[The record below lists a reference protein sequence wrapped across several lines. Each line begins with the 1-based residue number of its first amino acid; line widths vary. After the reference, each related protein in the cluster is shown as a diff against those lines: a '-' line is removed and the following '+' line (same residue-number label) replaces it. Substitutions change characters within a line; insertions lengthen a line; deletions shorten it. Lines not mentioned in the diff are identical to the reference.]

1 MTILDQAVQAH
12 QNGRLSEA
20 ENLYRQV
27 ISKDP
32 KNFDALHMLGIVCS
46 GNGKTLDADKFFRAA
61 RSIDPGFPP
70 CHVNYGFYLLKQ
82 KRTGEAIESFDKALA
97 LFPNFAEAWLGR
109 GNALREGKR
118 YDDALDA
125 YTKAIGLKPH
135 LAEAHAGCAN
145 MLAELNRCDDAI
157 AAYDKALALKPDLEF
172 VQSEHLHCKM
182 RLCNWAGF
190 AAEHQYLVASI
201 KDKKAQSQPFYFLN
215 ISSSTQDQLECA
227 KSWVAKK
234 FPASD
239 TPIWKGD
246 VYRHD
251 RIRIAYISADYRE
264 HAVAYLIAGL
274 IESHTKDKFDVI
286 GISLQP
292 EDPSQTGQRMKR
304 AFGQFIDVSRMTDK
318 EIAERLRELE
328 VDIAI
333 DMMAFTQN
341 ARTGIFALRPAP
353 VQVKYMFPGTMGA
366 SYIDYIIADQVVI
379 PDHQQEFYT
388 EKIAYLPNSFQAN
401 DRKRSISE
409 KTFSRD
415 ELGLPRE
422 GFVFCCFNNS
432 YKINPDTFDI
442 WMRILHRVDD
452 SVLWLVSPDGAVEKN
467 LRKEA
472 GARGVDPGR
481 LVFASR
487 IPYPE
492 HLARLSVA
500 NLFLDTTPYNAGA
513 TASDALWAGVPVL
526 TRIGDV
532 FAGRVAAS
540 LLKAIELPDLVTTTP
555 QAYEEFAI
563 ELATN
568 PQKFAALKTRLSQN
582 RLTTP
587 LFDTQRFTRDI
598 EAAYTAMY
606 ERHRADLP
614 PEHIYV
620 LR

>member
-12 QNGRLSEA
+12 QSGRLSEA
-20 ENLYRQV
+20 ETLYRQV
-27 ISKDP
+27 ISIDP

-46 GNGKTLDADKFFRAA
+46 GNGNTLDADKFFRAA

-82 KRTGEAIESFDKALA
+82 KRTDEAIESFDKALA

-118 YDDALDA
+118 YDDAFAA
-125 YTKAIGLKPH
+125 YTRAIGLKPN
-135 LAEAHAGCAN
+135 LAEAHAGRGN
-145 MLAELNRCDDAI
+145 MLAEFNRCDEAI
-157 AAYDKALALKPDLEF
+157 VAYEKALALKPDLEF
-172 VQSEHLHCKM
+172 LQSEHLHCKM
-182 RLCNWAGF
+182 RLCNWTGF

-201 KDKKAQSQPFYFLN
+201 KGKKAQSQPFYFLN
-215 ISSSTQDQLECA
+215 ISSSAVDQLECA

-239 TPIWKGD
+239 TPIWKRD

-304 AFGQFIDVSRMTDK
+304 AFERFIDVSRMTDK
-318 EIAERLRELE
+318 EIAELLRELE

-333 DMMAFTQN
+333 DLMAFTQN

-366 SYIDYIIADQVVI
+366 SYIDYMIADQVVI

-452 SVLWLVSPDGAVEKN
+452 SVLWLVAPDGAVEKN

-472 GARGVDPGR
+472 AARGVDPGR
-481 LVFASR
+481 LVFAPR
-487 IPYPE
+487 IPYSE

-526 TRIGDV
+526 TRIGDI

-555 QAYEEFAI
+555 QAYEELAI
-563 ELATN
+563 EFATN

-587 LFDTQRFTRDI
+587 LFDTQRFTRNI

-620 LR
+620 SR

>member
-1 MTILDQAVQAH
+1 
-12 QNGRLSEA
+12 
-20 ENLYRQV
+20 
-27 ISKDP
+27 
-32 KNFDALHMLGIVCS
+32 
-46 GNGKTLDADKFFRAA
+46 
-61 RSIDPGFPP
+61 
-70 CHVNYGFYLLKQ
+70 
-82 KRTGEAIESFDKALA
+82 
-97 LFPNFAEAWLGR
+97 
-109 GNALREGKR
+109 
-118 YDDALDA
+118 
-125 YTKAIGLKPH
+125 
-135 LAEAHAGCAN
+135 
-145 MLAELNRCDDAI
+145 
-157 AAYDKALALKPDLEF
+157 
-172 VQSEHLHCKM
+172 
-182 RLCNWAGF
+182 
-190 AAEHQYLVASI
+190 
-201 KDKKAQSQPFYFLN
+201 
-215 ISSSTQDQLECA
+215 
-227 KSWVAKK
+227 
-234 FPASD
+234 
-239 TPIWKGD
+239 
-246 VYRHD
+246 
-251 RIRIAYISADYRE
+251 
-264 HAVAYLIAGL
+264 
-274 IESHTKDKFDVI
+274 
-286 GISLQP
+286 
-292 EDPSQTGQRMKR
+292 
-304 AFGQFIDVSRMTDK
+304 
-318 EIAERLRELE
+318 
-328 VDIAI
+328 
-333 DMMAFTQN
+333 
-341 ARTGIFALRPAP
+341 
-353 VQVKYMFPGTMGA
+353 MGA

-432 YKINPDTFDI
+432 YKITPDTFDI

-452 SVLWLVSPDGAVEKN
+452 SVLWLVAPDGAVEKN

-472 GARGVDPGR
+472 AARGVDPGR
-481 LVFASR
+481 LVFAPR
-487 IPYPE
+487 IPYSE

-555 QAYEEFAI
+555 QTYEELAI

-620 LR
+620 SR